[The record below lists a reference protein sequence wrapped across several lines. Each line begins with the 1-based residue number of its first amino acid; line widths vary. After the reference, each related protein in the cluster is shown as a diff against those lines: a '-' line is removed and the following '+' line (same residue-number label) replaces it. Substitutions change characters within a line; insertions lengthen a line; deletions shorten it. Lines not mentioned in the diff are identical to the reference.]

1 MGRFATTQ
9 QFFFDASWQ
18 IVRKMKKSF
27 HYATKFFVASWKIVP
42 LFFLNCCVVEDR
54 LVPLRSNL
62 KKIMGRFATTQQF
75 FFDASWQIVRK
86 MKKFFP
92 LRNKI
97 FCCVVENRPII
108 FFKLLRSGRSFSST
122 TQQFKKNNGTIC
134 HDAAI
139 FFFLRRG
146 KSLGK

>member
-1 MGRFATTQ
+1 
-9 QFFFDASWQ
+9 
-18 IVRKMKKSF
+18 
-27 HYATKFFVASWKIVP
+27 
-42 LFFLNCCVVEDR
+42 
-54 LVPLRSNL
+54 
-62 KKIMGRFATTQQF
+62 MGRFATTQQF

-108 FFKLLRSGRSFSST
+108 FFKLLRSGTKRSST

-139 FFFLRRG
+139 FSYVLLRLRASHCPFYS
-146 KSLGK
+146 KSLSFFFFFK